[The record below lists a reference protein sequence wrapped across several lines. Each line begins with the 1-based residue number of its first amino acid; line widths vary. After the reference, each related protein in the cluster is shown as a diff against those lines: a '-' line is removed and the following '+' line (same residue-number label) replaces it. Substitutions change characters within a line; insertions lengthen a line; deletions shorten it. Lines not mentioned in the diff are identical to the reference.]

1 METTRAKYPTNI
13 ESINTNYLNTRDT
26 TKFFNNYFEIPVQVS
41 SNVDSAI
48 ISYFETI
55 TENTEAAR
63 ALASAVI
70 YTSVKQG
77 IDPMSTLDEFKK
89 LPNGELD
96 AYTAMFLNFER
107 VGTSYLGITNLP
119 QINKY
124 ISRCIRP

>member
-13 ESINTNYLNTRDT
+13 ESVNTNYLNTRDT

>member
-26 TKFFNNYFEIPVQVS
+26 TKFFNNYFDIPVQVS

-48 ISYFETI
+48 VSYFETI

-107 VGTSYLGITNLP
+107 VGTSYLVITNLP